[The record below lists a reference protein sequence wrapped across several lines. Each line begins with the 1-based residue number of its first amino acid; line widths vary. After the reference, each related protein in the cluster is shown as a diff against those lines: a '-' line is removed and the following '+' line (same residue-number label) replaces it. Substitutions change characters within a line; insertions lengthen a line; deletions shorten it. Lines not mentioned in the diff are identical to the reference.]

1 MRSRPGYHM
10 TNEIRI
16 LVADDFEDWRV
27 RIRQLLSFRPS
38 WRIVAEAPDGLE
50 AVQKA
55 AELRP
60 DVVLLDVQMPGL
72 NGIEAARKIRQDC
85 PGSRIIFLS
94 QSSDKEIIR
103 AALEIGAKAFVQKAM
118 AARELIPAIEA
129 ALRDDH

>member
-1 MRSRPGYHM
+1 M

-27 RIRQLLSFRPS
+27 RIRQLLSFRPA

-60 DVVLLDVQMPGL
+60 DVVLLDIQMPGL
-72 NGIEAARKIRQDC
+72 NGIEAARRIRQDC
-85 PGSRIIFLS
+85 PGSRIIFIS
-94 QSSDKEIIR
+94 QSSDKEIMR

-118 AARELIPAIEA
+118 AARELLPAIEA
-129 ALRDDH
+129 ALRDEP

>member
-1 MRSRPGYHM
+1 M

-27 RIRQLLSFRPS
+27 RIRELLSFRPA

-50 AVQKA
+50 SVQKA
-55 AELRP
+55 AELQP
-60 DVVLLDVQMPGL
+60 DVVLLDIQMPGL
-72 NGIEAARKIRQDC
+72 NGIEAARRIRQEC

-129 ALRDDH
+129 ALHDDH

>member
-1 MRSRPGYHM
+1 M

-27 RIRQLLSFRPS
+27 RIRELLSFRPA
-38 WRIVAEAPDGLE
+38 WRIVFEACNGLE

-55 AELRP
+55 AELQP
-60 DVVLLDVQMPGL
+60 DVVLLDIQMPGF
-72 NGIEAARKIRQDC
+72 NGIEAARRIRQDS

-94 QSSDKEIIR
+94 QTSDKEIMR
-103 AALEIGAKAFVQKAM
+103 AALETGAKGFVQKAS
-118 AARELIPAIEA
+118 AARELLPAIEA

>member
-1 MRSRPGYHM
+1 M

-27 RIRQLLSFRPS
+27 RIRELLSFRPA
-38 WRIVAEAPDGLE
+38 WRIVAEVPDGLE

-60 DVVLLDVQMPGL
+60 HVVLLDLQMPGL
-72 NGIEAARKIRQDC
+72 NGIEAACRIRQDC
-85 PGSRIIFLS
+85 PDSMIIFLS
-94 QSSDKEIIR
+94 QTSDNDIIR

-118 AARELIPAIEA
+118 AGRQLLPAIES
-129 ALRDDH
+129 ALRGGH

>member
-1 MRSRPGYHM
+1 M

-27 RIRQLLSFRPS
+27 RIRELLSFRPA
-38 WRIVAEAPDGLE
+38 WRIVAEARDGLE

-60 DVVLLDVQMPGL
+60 DVVLLDIQMPGL
-72 NGIEAARKIRQDC
+72 NGIEAARRIRQEC

-129 ALRDDH
+129 ALHDDH